1 MRNNNHQTGEQ
12 VMYIEGNKKYKGL
25 PPTADEKEWMKKESK
40 ISGDPQCDRYGVFY
54 RRQQGEKI
62 IKENK

>member
-1 MRNNNHQTGEQ
+1 
-12 VMYIEGNKKYKGL
+12 MYIEGNKKYKGL

-40 ISGDPQCDRYGVFY
+40 ISGDPQCDRYGVLY

-62 IKENK
+62 IKEDK